1 MTAYDSKS
9 YLSYLNKLVDQYNNT
24 FHHSINKNLLM
35 LIILL
40 WLKKMIP
47 ILKFKV
53 NDTVRITKYKNI
65 CSISKCYTVIGQEK
79 NLLSILF
86 GKLIL
91 GHTKLKI

>member
-1 MTAYDSKS
+1 
-9 YLSYLNKLVDQYNNT
+9 
-24 FHHSINKNLLM
+24 
-35 LIILL
+35 
-40 WLKKMIP
+40 MIP